1 MSRTKWSFSGPVS
14 ITPGTRGYHQAGA
27 SIITA
32 PLIARIAGRIHFAH
46 RIVTPSVV
54 QKQDEAARADVTWR
68 EKIVDVA
75 ANEIPASLSLET
87 AKRMTE

>member
-32 PLIARIAGRIHFAH
+32 PLIARMAGRIHFAH
-46 RIVTPSVV
+46 CIVTPSVV
-54 QKQDEAARADVTWR
+54 QKQDEIGAVDVTR
-68 EKIVDVA
+68 RRGNPRLGCRKG
-75 ANEIPASLSLET
+75 
-87 AKRMTE
+87 